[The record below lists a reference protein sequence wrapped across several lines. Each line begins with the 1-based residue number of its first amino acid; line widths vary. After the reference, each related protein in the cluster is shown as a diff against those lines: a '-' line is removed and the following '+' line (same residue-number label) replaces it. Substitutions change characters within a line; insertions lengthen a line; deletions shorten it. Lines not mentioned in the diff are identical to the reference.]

1 MALAPDRH
9 PENCLSMAL
18 TSLRHSLFL
27 GLFVLAAAG
36 CGHDEDASRASAHDA
51 SSTAP
56 EGAQAVSVVV
66 VRPGMS
72 AGDSRRT
79 ILEPWVDAPV
89 VARHKGIV
97 RQVLVQEGRRVGK
110 GTALARLEDDEYRLD
125 LDRATALSSQADAEA
140 ARAQKS
146 AADNLISQH
155 ELEVAEAHAR
165 AAKADKDL
173 AQLEFDRCTLRAP
186 VSGVVRL
193 SRAEPDAVVEEGEAL
208 FHVSET
214 ERLKASVYLGAAE
227 FAPWAGS
234 RTATVTPLSVPGATS
249 QTGQVLIA
257 NPIADPVT
265 GLHHLEIEVAPGPG
279 LTPGAEVRVDL
290 AANKRGEGAGT
301 QAVLP
306 RGAYLER
313 QGNALAVY
321 RVAQGKAERVVVQL
335 GDARAD
341 GFPVV
346 SGLAPGDLV
355 LASGELPPAPGAA
368 VQARLSSVR

>member
-1 MALAPDRH
+1 MALA
-9 PENCLSMAL
+9 
-18 TSLRHSLFL
+18 SLRNTLVIGF
-27 GLFVLAAAG
+27 FALAAAG
-36 CGHDEDASRASAHDA
+36 CSRGDDASRAAANDA
-51 SSTAP
+51 SATGP
-56 EGAQAVSVVV
+56 EGVHAVSVVV

-79 ILEPWVDAPV
+79 ILEPWIDAPV

-97 RQVLVQEGRRVGK
+97 RHVFVEEGRRVAK
-110 GTALARLEDDEYRLD
+110 GAALAELENDEYRLD

-140 ARAQKS
+140 ARARKS

-155 ELEVAEAHAR
+155 ELEVAEAHAQ
-165 AAKADKDL
+165 AAKADKDI

-186 VSGVVRL
+186 VPGVVRL
-193 SRAEPDAVVEEGEAL
+193 SRAEPDAVVEEGEVL
-208 FHVSET
+208 FHVCDT
-214 ERLKASVYLGAAE
+214 GRLKASIYLGDAE

-234 RTATVTPLSVPGATS
+234 KTATVTPLSLAGAEARA
-249 QTGQVLIA
+249 GQVLIA

-265 GLHHLEIEVAPGPG
+265 GLHHLEIAVAPGTG
-279 LTPGAEVRVDL
+279 LSPGAEVRVDL
-290 AANKRGEGAGT
+290 AANQRGESANP

-321 RVAQGKAERVVVQL
+321 RVAQGKAERVLVQL

-355 LASGELPPAPGAA
+355 MAAGELPPAPGAA
-368 VQARLSSVR
+368 VQAKLSSVR

>member
-1 MALAPDRH
+1 MALATLR
-9 PENCLSMAL
+9 NTLVISFFAL
-18 TSLRHSLFL
+18 A
-27 GLFVLAAAG
+27 VAG
-36 CGHDEDASRASAHDA
+36 CGHDEETSRAAVNDASA
-51 SSTAP
+51 TAP
-56 EGAQAVSVVV
+56 EGAHAVSVVV
-66 VRPGMS
+66 VRPGMD

-79 ILEPWVDAPV
+79 ILEPWIDAPV

-97 RQVLVQEGRRVGK
+97 RQVLVEEGRRVAK

-125 LDRATALSSQADAEA
+125 LDRAIALSSQADAEA
-140 ARAQKS
+140 ARARKS

-165 AAKADKDL
+165 ANKADEDL
-173 AQLEFDRCTLRAP
+173 AQLEYDRCTLRAP
-186 VSGVVRL
+186 VAGVVRL
-193 SRAEPDAVVEEGEAL
+193 SRAEPDAVVDEGEVL

-214 ERLKASVYLGAAE
+214 SRLKASVYLGAAD
-227 FAPWAGS
+227 FVPWSGS
-234 RTATVTPLSVPGATS
+234 KIASVTPVSTPGAS
-249 QTGQVLIA
+249 AQAGQVLIA

-265 GLHHLEIEVAPGPG
+265 GLHHIEIEVAPGPG
-279 LTPGAEVRVDL
+279 LAPGAEVRVDV
-290 AANKRGEGAGT
+290 AGGKRGESAIA

-335 GDARAD
+335 GEARAD

-346 SGLAPGDLV
+346 SGLAAGDLV
-355 LASGELPPAPGAA
+355 LASGELPPPAGAP

>member
-1 MALAPDRH
+1 MGFGVPYRH
-9 PENCLSMAL
+9 PENSFPMPLARFRNTFFMAFAA
-18 TSLRHSLFL
+18 FL
-27 GLFVLAAAG
+27 IAG
-36 CGHDEDASRASAHDA
+36 CGHDDDASRAAENDA
-51 SSTAP
+51 SATAP
-56 EGAQAVSVVV
+56 EHTRAVSVVV
-66 VRPGMS
+66 VRPGMD

-79 ILEPWVDAPV
+79 VLEPWIDAPV
-89 VARHKGIV
+89 ISRHKGIV
-97 RQVLVQEGRRVGK
+97 RQVMVEEGRRVVK
-110 GTALARLEDDEYRLD
+110 GAALAKLEDDEYRLD
-125 LDRATALSSQADAEA
+125 LERASAMSSQAAAEA

-146 AADNLISQH
+146 AQDNLISQH

-165 AAKADKDL
+165 AAKADEDL
-173 AQLEFDRCTLRAP
+173 AQLELDRCTLKAP
-186 VSGVVRL
+186 VSGMVRL
-193 SRAEPDAVVEEGEAL
+193 SRAEPDAVVDEGEVL

-214 ERLKASVYLGAAE
+214 TRLKASVYLSASE

-234 RTATVTPLSVPGATS
+234 KIASVTPLTMPGAVA
-249 QTGQVLIA
+249 QAGRVLIA

-279 LTPGAEVRVDL
+279 LTPGAEVRIDV
-290 AANKRGEGAGT
+290 AASKRGEATT

-346 SGLAPGDLV
+346 SGLSAGDLV
-355 LASGELPPAPGAA
+355 LASGELPPPAGTP
-368 VQARLSSVR
+368 VQAKLSSIR